1 MTCHSESIAELSERD
16 CIAMIQQEIKNLTNA
31 LHVSISCFASN
42 GMNSDVFHTISRCL
56 LSEIRKQN
64 RQLLPN
70 ETENS
75 ELY

>member
-1 MTCHSESIAELSERD
+1 MTSDSKPCVELSEHD
-16 CIAMIQQEIKNLTNA
+16 CIAMIQQEIKNLTDA